1 MILYRKIRQSLV
13 FQPSS
18 DKPGLV
24 RESKESLKNPWRGLE
39 ADLPPENY
47 ALLSKVELFA
57 PLSGEEL
64 RDVGRRIPDVGL
76 RKDRIF
82 YSPWHRGESFFLL
95 LAGRM
100 RIYRIQDAREITISL
115 VQPGELFGEA
125 AIAGLPQRAYA
136 QALEPARV
144 AIMNRK
150 SLQALILSRPEVG
163 VAMTEIL
170 AHRMGVQE
178 DRLEEIG
185 LMEIPSR
192 LACLLV
198 RMAETESVTESG
210 DSMIPTHYTHQI
222 LATMVGCERPALTR
236 ALGNLRQAGAIRLSD
251 RRIHVADLEVLKEY
265 SRRN

>member
-1 MILYRKIRQSLV
+1 M
-13 FQPSS
+13 
-18 DKPGLV
+18 
-24 RESKESLKNPWRGLE
+24 
-39 ADLPPENY
+39 PPENY

-64 RDVGRRIPDVGL
+64 RDIGRRIPDIGL

-82 YSPWHRGESFFLL
+82 YSPGHRGESFFLL

-100 RIYRIQDAREITISL
+100 RIYRVQDAREITISL
-115 VQPGELFGEA
+115 IDPGQFFGEA

-150 SLQALILSRPEVG
+150 TLQSLIISRPEVG

-170 AHRMGVQE
+170 ARRLGVQE
-178 DRLEEIG
+178 DRMEEVG

-198 RMAETESVTESG
+198 RMVEAESVTEDG
-210 DSMIPTHYTHQI
+210 DSVIPTHYTHQI

-236 ALGNLRQAGAIRLSD
+236 ALRDLRQAGAIWLSNH
-251 RRIHVADLEVLKEY
+251 RIHVADLAVLKEY